1 LHKKAGYVK
10 ITAAIKNV
18 NGLKYHEGICFSRRR
33 QYFRG
38 LYFFGGGFMKRKATK
53 KMILSALFIALGLV
67 LPFLTGQVPQIG
79 SMLLPMHIP
88 ILLCGFV
95 CGAPFGLAAGFI
107 TPLLRSLIFGMPPM
121 MPHAVAMA
129 FELAAYGFV
138 SGFLYRLFQKRKI
151 FVYASLIISMI
162 CGRIVW
168 GIVSY
173 FLYGLGGTAFTWQIF
188 AAEAFINAIPGIILQ
203 IVIIPLIVFA
213 LEKGN
218 LIESE

>member
-1 LHKKAGYVK
+1 M
-10 ITAAIKNV
+10 
-18 NGLKYHEGICFSRRR
+18 RR
-33 QYFRG
+33 
-38 LYFFGGGFMKRKATK
+38 KTTK
-53 KMILSALFIALGLV
+53 KMILTALFIALGLV

-88 ILLCGFV
+88 VLLCGFV

-107 TPLLRSLIFGMPPM
+107 TPLLRSLVFGMPQM
-121 MPHAVAMA
+121 MPTAVAMA

-138 SGFLYRLFQKRKI
+138 SGLLYRLFQKRKI

-173 FLYGLGGTAFTWQIF
+173 FLYGLSGTAFTWRIF
-188 AAEAFINAIPGIILQ
+188 AAGAFINAVPGIILQ